1 MIKLTLK
8 NFILPFFALV
18 FLNTS
23 VNSSLPDFTILA
35 EEYSSSV
42 VNVSVERKQKEK
54 ENQSGQMRQ
63 NPPGSPFDFFNDE
76 RFREFF
82 RNQPQ
87 KRIPQRTA
95 GSGFIISRDGY
106 IVTNNHVVEDAET
119 IKITLSNDEAY
130 DAEVIGLDP
139 RMDLALLKIDPEKDL
154 PYVSFGN
161 SKESKVGEWVVAIG
175 NPFGLGGTVTAGII
189 SALGRNIGSGP
200 YDQFIQTD
208 APINKGNSG
217 GPLFNMDGEVIG
229 VNTMIYSQTGGSVGI
244 GFSIPSDLVKPVIDQ
259 LKKYGETRRGWLG
272 VMIQNV
278 TEELAK
284 DMDLDEAKGALVQQ
298 VVKDGPADKAGIE
311 EGDVIIG
318 YNKED
323 INDMRDLTTKVAN
336 TDIGKK
342 VKIKL
347 IRFGKEV
354 ELKVKIGRLEGNENK
369 VNEESSDD
377 IDKILGLGLGDL
389 TENFRRENQIP
400 QSIKGVAVITVD
412 EDSEAFSKKIT
423 SGSVIISLTHQR
435 ISGNITL
442 QSTVKAQSSEQVY
455 NLLTERQKEGDEIR
469 KIIRFLKLG
478 MAPKYRTTTYLKAP
492 DVFTLEYKN
501 GKGKDDLLK
510 TVNQFNP
517 GGLALTT
524 MNVDYAPN
532 GYWSAYRDSQPVILK
547 MDLNFTEL
555 RPIYEGDQAGT
566 PEDSVGY

>member
-1 MIKLTLK
+1 MIKLTL
-8 NFILPFFALV
+8 NYIAISFLSVI
-18 FLNTS
+18 FLNPIA
-23 VNSSLPDFTILA
+23 NSSLPDFTSLA

-42 VNVSVERKQKEK
+42 VNVSVVRKQKEK

-63 NPPGSPFDFFNDE
+63 SPPGSPFDFFNDE
-76 RFREFF
+76 RFRDFF

-87 KRIPQRTA
+87 KRMPQRTA
-95 GSGFIISRDGY
+95 GSGFIISDDGF
-106 IVTNNHVVEDAET
+106 IVTNNHVVEEAET
-119 IKITLSNDEAY
+119 IKITLSNDKVY

-139 RMDLALLKIDPEKDL
+139 RMDLALLKINSEEDL
-154 PYVSFGN
+154 PYVSFGDSEN
-161 SKESKVGEWVVAIG
+161 SKVGEWVVAIG

-200 YDQFIQTD
+200 YDHFIQTD

-318 YNKED
+318 FNKEE

-342 VKIKL
+342 IKIKL

-369 VNEESSDD
+369 VNEEASNN

-400 QSIKGVAVITVD
+400 SSIKGVAVITVD
-412 EDSEAFSKKIT
+412 EESEAFSKKIT
-423 SGSVIISLTHQR
+423 NGSVIISLTHQR
-435 ISGNITL
+435 VSGNLTL

-455 NLLTERQKEGDEIR
+455 NLLKERQKEGDERI
-469 KIIRFLKLG
+469 
-478 MAPKYRTTTYLKAP
+478 
-492 DVFTLEYKN
+492 
-501 GKGKDDLLK
+501 LLR
-510 TVNQFNP
+510 VWRP
-517 GGLALTT
+517 
-524 MNVDYAPN
+524 
-532 GYWSAYRDSQPVILK
+532 
-547 MDLNFTEL
+547 EL
-555 RPIYEGDQAGT
+555 RLVSLVSLSFNQK
-566 PEDSVGY
+566 

>member
-8 NFILPFFALV
+8 YIAISFLSVI
-18 FLNTS
+18 FLNPLA
-23 VNSSLPDFTILA
+23 NSSLPDFTSLA

-42 VNVSVERKQKEK
+42 VNVSVVRKQKEK

-63 NPPGSPFDFFNDE
+63 SPPGSPFDFFNDE
-76 RFREFF
+76 RFRDFF

-87 KRIPQRTA
+87 KRMPQRTA
-95 GSGFIISRDGY
+95 GSGFIISDDGF
-106 IVTNNHVVEDAET
+106 IVTNNHVVEEAET
-119 IKITLSNDEAY
+119 IKITLSNDKVY

-139 RMDLALLKIDPEKDL
+139 RMDLALLKINSEEDL
-154 PYVSFGN
+154 PYVSFGDSEN
-161 SKESKVGEWVVAIG
+161 SKVGEWVVAIG

-200 YDQFIQTD
+200 YDHFIQTD

-318 YNKED
+318 FNKEE

-342 VKIKL
+342 IKIKL

-369 VNEESSDD
+369 VNEEASNN

-400 QSIKGVAVITVD
+400 SSIKGVAVITVD
-412 EDSEAFSKKIT
+412 EESEAFSKKIT

-435 ISGNITL
+435 ISGNVTL

-455 NLLTERQKEGDEIR
+455 NLLKERQKEGDE
-469 KIIRFLKLG
+469 KI
-478 MAPKYRTTTYLKAP
+478 
-492 DVFTLEYKN
+492 
-501 GKGKDDLLK
+501 LLR
-510 TVNQFNP
+510 VWRP
-517 GGLALTT
+517 
-524 MNVDYAPN
+524 
-532 GYWSAYRDSQPVILK
+532 
-547 MDLNFTEL
+547 EL
-555 RPIYEGDQAGT
+555 RLVSLVSLSFNQK
-566 PEDSVGY
+566 

>member
-8 NFILPFFALV
+8 YIAISFLSVI
-18 FLNTS
+18 FLNPLA
-23 VNSSLPDFTILA
+23 NSSLPDFTSLA

-42 VNVSVERKQKEK
+42 VNVSVVRKQKEK

-63 NPPGSPFDFFNDE
+63 SPPGSPFDFFNDE
-76 RFREFF
+76 RFRDFF

-87 KRIPQRTA
+87 KRMPQRTA
-95 GSGFIISRDGY
+95 GSGFIISDDGF
-106 IVTNNHVVEDAET
+106 IVTNNHVVEEAET
-119 IKITLSNDEAY
+119 IKITLSNDKVY

-139 RMDLALLKIDPEKDL
+139 RMDLALLKINSEEDL
-154 PYVSFGN
+154 PYVSFGDSEN
-161 SKESKVGEWVVAIG
+161 SKVGEWVVAIG

-200 YDQFIQTD
+200 YDHFIQTD

-318 YNKED
+318 FNKEE

-342 VKIKL
+342 IKIKL

-369 VNEESSDD
+369 VNEEASNN

-400 QSIKGVAVITVD
+400 SSIKGVAVITVD
-412 EDSEAFSKKIT
+412 EESEAFSKKIT

-435 ISGNITL
+435 ISGNVTL

-455 NLLTERQKEGDEIR
+455 NLLKERQKEGDERI
-469 KIIRFLKLG
+469 
-478 MAPKYRTTTYLKAP
+478 
-492 DVFTLEYKN
+492 
-501 GKGKDDLLK
+501 LLR
-510 TVNQFNP
+510 VWRP
-517 GGLALTT
+517 
-524 MNVDYAPN
+524 
-532 GYWSAYRDSQPVILK
+532 
-547 MDLNFTEL
+547 EL
-555 RPIYEGDQAGT
+555 RLVSLVSLSFNQK
-566 PEDSVGY
+566 